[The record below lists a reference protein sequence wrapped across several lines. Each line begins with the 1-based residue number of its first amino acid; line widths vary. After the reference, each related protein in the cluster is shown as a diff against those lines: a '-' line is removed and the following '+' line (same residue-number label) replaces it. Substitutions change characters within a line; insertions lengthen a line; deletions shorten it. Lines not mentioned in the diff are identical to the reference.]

1 MRESSRH
8 ERGLLKVMVIGTS
21 LSFGILGAIM
31 ASMAGFFRGS
41 ASFEFSW
48 RTFFGFA
55 VGYGVGWLFWRF
67 IIRSVAK
74 SDDAE
79 SHDG

>member
-1 MRESSRH
+1 MRESPNH

-21 LSFGILGAIM
+21 LSFGILGALM

-48 RTFFGFA
+48 RMFFGFA

-67 IIRSVAK
+67 IIRRAAK
-74 SDDAE
+74 SDHAE